1 MARWEPM
8 LEQVAGERYPRLVA
22 YGMLLTGSQADAEDL
37 VQDALVATFSG
48 RARFASAAEAEAYVR
63 RAVASRFVDHGRRRT
78 AERRALVTV
87 GGQRA
92 STSDDVAPSGLAPE
106 VERALGRLS
115 PRVRACVVL
124 RHMDDLSVRETAAL
138 LRLSEGAVKRYVSD
152 GVTALSEALGATSS
166 GRFEAVV
173 EVPGTVPRRS
183 AIPRKEGQRDA

>member
-8 LEQVAGERYPRLVA
+8 LEQVTRERYPRLVA
-22 YGMLLTGSQADAEDL
+22 YGMLLAGSQADAEDL

-48 RARFASAAEAEAYVR
+48 RARFATPAEAEAYVR
-63 RAVASRFVDHGRRRT
+63 RGIASRFVDHGRRRT
-78 AERRALVTV
+78 VERRAVAKA

-92 STSDDVAPSGLAPE
+92 SVPDDVTTSGLAPE

-115 PRVRACVVL
+115 PRVRACIVL
-124 RHMDDLSVRETAAL
+124 RHMDDLSVRETAQL

-152 GVTALSEALGATSS
+152 GVSALSAALGATSS
-166 GRFEAVV
+166 GRLEPVM
-173 EVPGTVPRRS
+173 EVPGTPPRRS